1 MEQKLKIAGKKVNQK
16 KGKRSMAVL
25 MKPSVMSI
33 QQYPTHEFCDYI
45 SKIRIVHWFHSC
57 SILNHCICETKCV
70 HLTFSIVICSSNVK
84 FATSKQLSML
94 VNSYPFSKGIFLSR
108 FRIRFNMHAFNDTI
122 TAESI
127 STGTDCSIEEM
138 IP

>member
-1 MEQKLKIAGKKVNQK
+1 MRGPGPGGPALGRAFG
-16 KGKRSMAVL
+16 L
-25 MKPSVMSI
+25 
-33 QQYPTHEFCDYI
+33 
-45 SKIRIVHWFHSC
+45 
-57 SILNHCICETKCV
+57 IL
-70 HLTFSIVICSSNVK
+70 LW
-84 FATSKQLSML
+84 ALRAL
-94 VNSYPFSKGIFLSR
+94 SYPFSKGIFLSR